1 MRKYILIVIFTFF
14 SHFLYA
20 QYRIYG
26 DLKIDSTWSSNIYLS
41 LIENHHN
48 INGGFKDQIIESAT
62 IDSLGHFSFEGNHLP
77 IKNRIYKIHIVPK
90 GENEDV
96 YIYNTTSPGS
106 NFILFIA
113 NNKDTVRVSS
123 SESGKF
129 IFDEVVSDTN
139 PNAGKLKELS
149 DLKVK
154 TLESSNHY
162 SKKSN
167 ELFLEYFFKRIKEF
181 CDTIDE
187 PLVGLIG
194 FDYLI
199 QIDNYEQTYILND
212 FAKNDQFYSSLLQK
226 VKSKYPR
233 SLYFK
238 NFEDEI
244 TLLEFKLN
252 KSDVVFYK
260 KIIMLLSFLIII
272 SIGAII
278 FLMRK
283 LKKYSTN
290 NKRFEIENLTSKE
303 KEIIELILESKSNK
317 EIADIL
323 YVSLS
328 TVKTH
333 INNIYGKIN
342 VKSRKELKNIFQPQK

>member
-1 MRKYILIVIFTFF
+1 MRKYTLLIIFTFLSQILF
-14 SHFLYA
+14 A
-20 QYRIYG
+20 QYQIYG
-26 DLKIDSTWSSNIYLS
+26 DLKIDSTWSSKIYLS

-48 INGGFKDQIIESAT
+48 INGGFKDQIIESAI
-62 IDSLGHFSFEGNHLP
+62 IDSLGHFVLEGNHLP
-77 IKNRIYKIHIVPK
+77 NKNRIYKIHIVPQ
-90 GENEDV
+90 GEDEDV

-129 IFDEVVSDTN
+129 IFDEVVSNTN
-139 PNAGKLKELS
+139 LNAGKLKELS
-149 DLKVK
+149 DLKVQ
-154 TLESSNHY
+154 TLETSNHY

-181 CDTIDE
+181 CQTIDE

-194 FDYLI
+194 YEYLI

-212 FAKNDQFYSSLLQK
+212 FAQNDQFYLSLFQK
-226 VKSKYPR
+226 VKSNYPS

-238 NFEDEI
+238 NLANEI
-244 TLLEFKLN
+244 ALIEFKLS
-252 KSDVVFYK
+252 KSDVFFYK
-260 KIIMLLSFLIII
+260 KIIILLSFLIII
-272 SIGAII
+272 SIGVII
-278 FLMRK
+278 FLMQK
-283 LKKYSTN
+283 LKKCSTN
-290 NKRFEIENLTSKE
+290 NKKFKIENLTSKE
-303 KEIIELILESKSNK
+303 KEIIDLILEGKSNK
-317 EIADIL
+317 EIAEIL

-342 VKSRKELKNIFQPQK
+342 IKSRKELKNIFQSPK